1 MAGLD
6 ETFAIIDEEAS
17 SPEKQEIGS
26 HLISSTFYILYFDQ
40 LSTLDWHTWVP
51 MLTNPPF

>member
-6 ETFAIIDEEAS
+6 ETFAMIDEEAS
-17 SPEKQEIGS
+17 SREKQ

-40 LSTLDWHTWVP
+40 PSTLDWHTRVP